1 MGESVTV
8 TEVSNVEV
16 VGVSLRENFYSSNG
30 TSPVFKIEMKV
41 RTGNG
46 MNFYETFVTRYLCQS
61 IQGTEESDT
70 PNETNAQTRPS
81 KYVAVQDI
89 SGATNV
95 IKETL
100 AV

>member
-1 MGESVTV
+1 MTN
-8 TEVSNVEV
+8 VSNVEIV
-16 VGVSLRENFYSSNG
+16 SFSLRENFSSGNG
-30 TSPVFKIEMKV
+30 TSPVFKIGMKV
-41 RTGNG
+41 SMGDGT
-46 MNFYETFVTRYLCQS
+46 NFTETLVTRYLCQS
-61 IQGTEESDT
+61 IQGTEESDI
-70 PNETNAQTRPS
+70 PNEVNAQTRPS